1 MKDCAQQV
9 QYTRN
14 EEMLHAQVGIKLIQ
28 TLREEYPELFDEELQ
43 ARVQEECI
51 EALKAESKVID
62 WIMDGYS
69 APGLSA
75 DILKAF
81 IAKRMSESI
90 DAIVL
95 GGGYISDVVPD
106 LTTNIKVTSTS
117 ACTNSINIPVVPA
130 FQTTTTTTTL
140 PPPCYTFV
148 SAPYNNR
155 IVITYINCS
164 GNLQTLEHFCT
175 TGTCTK
181 EICAR
186 LIIGAS
192 EIMTNTGPCIL

>member
-1 MKDCAQQV
+1 MTVLITLTEIGIDAGPFDLYSNV
-9 QYTRN
+9 DDYTDPF
-14 EEMLHAQVGIKLIQ
+14 A
-28 TLREEYPELFDEELQ
+28 
-43 ARVQEECI
+43 
-51 EALKAESKVID
+51 
-62 WIMDGYS
+62 
-69 APGLSA
+69 
-75 DILKAF
+75 
-81 IAKRMSESI
+81 ESI

-95 GGGYISDVVPD
+95 GGGYISDVVPP

-117 ACTNSINIPVVPA
+117 ACTNSIDIPVVPA

-155 IVITYINCS
+155 FVITYINCS

>member
-1 MKDCAQQV
+1 M
-9 QYTRN
+9 N
-14 EEMLHAQVGIKLIQ
+14 LLI
-28 TLREEYPELFDEELQ
+28 TLTSAGLNSGPFNLYSNVDGYQ
-43 ARVQEECI
+43 AAFESDVPKQDLLDGYVSILVPDGTTLVRVQ
-51 EALKAESKVID
+51 
-62 WIMDGYS
+62 
-69 APGLSA
+69 
-75 DILKAF
+75 
-81 IAKRMSESI
+81 
-90 DAIVL
+90 
-95 GGGYISDVVPD
+95 SDNN
-106 LTTNIKVTSTS
+106 L
-117 ACTNSINIPVVPA
+117 CTNYIDLSTA
-130 FQTTTTTTTL
+130 GTTTTTTTL